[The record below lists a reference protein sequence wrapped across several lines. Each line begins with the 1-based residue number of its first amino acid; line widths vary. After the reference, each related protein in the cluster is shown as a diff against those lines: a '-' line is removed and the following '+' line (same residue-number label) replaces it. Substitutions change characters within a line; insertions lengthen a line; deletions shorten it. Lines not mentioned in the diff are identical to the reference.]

1 MRMTDW
7 MGGLVDRMST
17 KWPRRRSKI
26 SRRIEFLEP
35 RVVLSGAN
43 PGASEAQ
50 RFIVQLTPAAASQ
63 APSIAL
69 AQQYFASGDVNF
81 TVRESLGLPGQF
93 LITTAEISS
102 YQAKSA
108 LRANSRVAFFDV
120 DTDVSGQLV
129 PNDTSFGDQTGL
141 RNLGTNGTTNDADID
156 ADEAWNITTGSSSVV
171 VAVIDSGIDY
181 AHPDLYLNIWLNPGE
196 LPAALRSSLVDADTD
211 GRITFRDLNAPANAS
226 FVTDINSTS
235 YIDAGDLLQDS
246 RWENSVDEDGNGR
259 IDDLIGWDF
268 RNNDNDPIDTHGHGT
283 HVAGVIGAVG
293 NNTFGVAG
301 LNWNASIMP
310 LRFLDAVAGQGLT
323 GSTSDA
329 IEAINYTT
337 ALKTRTQDNVNI
349 RVSNNSWGSLD
360 SFSQTLRDS
369 IAANGAAGVLFV
381 AAAGNGEGRTGTGV
395 DLDTSGLGFFPATF
409 DLDHIVAVAAT
420 NANDTL
426 ATFSQ
431 FGAKS
436 IDLAAPGVAVLST
449 EPGGGYSFRSGTSM
463 ATPHVSG
470 VAAMVLAKIPDAS
483 VQELRQALLQSVDTK
498 SSLSG
503 KVATGGRLN
512 ARAALQVDTFAP
524 KASLVSAANV
534 TIGGAGSYEFQVRYR
549 DNADVDFNSIDNSDV
564 RVVPLNAQDSPLSVT
579 ISNLVLDSEPGT
591 AGNQPTVTYRIV
603 PPGGTWN
610 LEDNGDYRIE
620 LLANAVGDTRAGTPN
635 RTPAQTLG
643 TFEVSI
649 AYEGQILV
657 TTFADGADSNPADST
672 SQTSGGQS
680 TLRSAIQTANTVA
693 GLNTIVLERGTYTLN
708 VAGAN
713 EHAAATGDLDI
724 TSEIVILGNGATIEI
739 VGGIDRVLDV
749 LAGGSLILR
758 DVTIRG
764 GNTSSL
770 GGGLRNAGST
780 SIFSSTFTAN
790 TATDGGAI
798 ASGAGAISLTNV
810 TVSTNSA
817 TNGAGID
824 VSGGAMSLLNTT
836 ITANVASMDTGGL
849 RRTGTPTVGVTNTIL
864 AGNSAQTNPDISG
877 TFNLAGLRNNL
888 VGDPGNTGLTDGTS
902 GNVVSAMGAK
912 LGPLQLNSGLTMTH
926 ELQAGSLAIDAGTS
940 GVAPA
945 FDQRGVARP
954 VDGNGDLV
962 VAADIGAVERY
973 FGDVSG
979 TVFND
984 ADQDGI
990 RDAGETGLANFEV
1003 FLDINNNGVRDLQEP
1018 STLTSVDD
1026 PSTSGVDEAGQYR
1039 FEGLEPGRYRVQ
1051 LIVPT
1056 GWNGLSPQPDSNEGR
1071 LDLTSL
1077 TASSGADG
1085 TVGFI
1090 ANGTSSG
1097 QRLGVSLESAGDF
1110 NDDGFDD
1117 IAIAGSGSSD
1127 SEAYLIYGQPIVT
1140 PPEITPTGTVSG
1152 FQRTVIRQTS
1162 SGIPLTV
1169 ASAGDVDGDG
1179 VQDLLV
1185 SRHGSFTTV
1194 SPTYL
1199 IYGRAGVTPALIN
1212 LNLADGGAGYTI
1224 SRIDGP
1230 VSAGGRIVAGDFA
1243 HGDVNGDGLSDLI
1256 LGYEYADPS
1265 GRIDAGQTCVIYG
1278 NSNRFASVVDTTT
1291 LTAGQATTING
1302 VVTGDYSGHAV
1313 ASGGDVNGD
1322 GFDDIVIGARNAF
1335 RNGRRYGEGYLIFGA
1350 SSLPSVIEL
1359 STIAT
1364 THSGILFPGTLSG
1377 IDSGNFGASVS
1388 LGDINND
1395 KLADVAFGDGASFT
1409 HASVGILLG
1418 SSDLPQLGTISFPS
1432 TAGSFARGFVF
1443 NEPTNHLNGT
1453 GSSLDFVGDF
1463 NGDRKNDLLIGSP
1476 FTSLSNVFNAG
1487 MGLLVMGDVT
1497 TQLPTNFD
1505 NIRAGSVD
1513 SLDAL
1518 RITGIATSDRTGM
1531 VSRAG
1536 DFNGDGFADLMISAT
1551 EASPTFAQSGRVYL
1565 IYGRPDAQIRP
1576 RAGYFAVDLKNGGS
1590 VTTANFGNRP
1600 QPATLQGSVYRDLN
1614 SNAVRD
1620 AGEAGISGFQIY
1632 LDINNDGSFTTGEP
1646 TMTSDTSGNYTF
1658 TNVAPLTTYRVR
1670 EVVPSGFTRTFPTDA
1685 NGGSHLV
1692 TPTPGEAIT
1701 LLDFG
1706 NIDLVGGVGLGTGG
1720 LSGRIFNDT
1729 NGNGRL
1735 DSGEAGVA
1743 GVTVFVD
1750 LNDNG
1755 VRDTSPVMEPQFVTT
1770 ADNGGTPEDE
1780 AGAYS
1785 FTGLPAR
1792 DYPVRIV
1799 TPGNMALTSPR
1810 VGQFTSTVSAGG
1822 QGPVAAASINYNG
1835 DAFPDMVIVTA
1846 FRADVLVRVNNG
1858 DGTFGAPFSVV
1869 GTSALARLADPRS
1882 LAVGDLNGD
1891 GRPDLII
1898 GNNSLNRPAVLLNDG
1913 AGSFTPAS
1921 IPALGLA
1928 DTSSVAIGKFNQED
1942 SFPDIAVAS
1951 EFGNR
1956 VYVLINNGSG
1966 GFTLRDTLTPGN
1978 APVNVLGVDLDKDGD
1993 SDLVVA
1999 NRDDNTLRT
2008 FLLQGNNTFL
2018 TSVPSL
2024 YTKTTGN
2031 GPYRIAKGDLNGDTY
2046 DDVVV
2051 ANVFDQRVSVFLSLT
2066 TGALADAVNLQVG
2079 GRPSSVAVAD
2089 VNNDGLLDLA
2099 VTTLSQ
2105 QGFTTLLNLGGGRFQ
2120 APTAAGVAS
2129 FADSLSPT
2137 ILSFDIEAD
2146 GDGDLLVLQPERDG
2160 GRLIVQQNAPIASNY
2175 RASVV
2180 ADQTMTDLN
2189 FGLINGSLS
2198 TGQLAISAN
2207 NAQRAEGNS
2216 GTTTFTF
2223 TVTRTGNLSGSA
2235 SADFAITGSTA
2246 NASNE
2251 ADFGGSF
2258 PTGSVSFAPNEA
2270 TRTIT
2275 VLVTGDAVQEVD
2287 ETFVVTLSNPSSGSS
2302 LQTATASSV
2311 ITNDDASFA
2320 ISTSNA
2326 QRAEGNS
2333 STTGFTFIV
2342 SRAGAIDT
2350 SMTVN
2355 FAVTG
2360 TGTFAA
2366 VAADFGG
2373 AFPSGVV
2380 SFAPNETTKVVTVN
2394 VTGESVLESD
2404 ETFLVTLSNSSGSS
2418 SISTPTA
2425 VGTIQNDDAS
2435 LSIAATSATLSEGHA
2450 GQKAFTFTV
2459 TRTGLLTSA
2468 VSAAFAVSG
2477 NGTNPADGADF
2488 GGTFPSGSVTF
2499 ASNESSKVI
2508 SIDVSGDTELEGDEG
2523 FIVTLSGPSTGA
2535 SLGTATATGTIL
2547 NDDASASVTAT
2558 NASRAE
2564 GQSSTTAFTFTVTRA
2579 GNSTGAASVNYAI
2592 TGQGSNPADITD
2604 FGGAFPSGTVN
2615 FAANETSKVVTI
2627 NVSGDATIENDE
2639 TFLLTLSDPSLGLTI
2654 GNATATGTIISDDSQ
2669 LAIAATNA
2677 TRIERNSGTTQFTFT
2692 VTRTGTT
2699 TGTASANFAVTGQGT
2714 TPADITDFGS
2724 SFPNGSVTFGI
2735 GETSKTITINVVGDV
2750 SVEPDEGFQVTLSG
2764 ASGAVLQ
2771 TASAT
2776 GTILNDEFPVTVR
2789 VNEAGQLSIS
2799 DAGGIANDITVTRN
2813 GKNEYVVSSP
2823 VSELST
2829 DGVTPT
2835 NTVVIPVSS
2844 VTGGLLAELGA
2855 GNDRLNLTGLAL
2867 SATVLGG
2874 DGNDT
2879 VFGGSLAD
2887 SLNGEAGD
2895 DSLNG
2900 GSSDDQITGGL
2911 GNDILDGGTGT
2922 GDVLVEASSG
2932 TLTMTN
2938 SQFITVV
2945 SAITATDTLSNFER
2959 ANIAGSTT
2967 ANRIDLSG
2975 FSASTGTTINGAGAN
2990 DTIIGSPGPDMIFAL
3005 TGADSISGL
3014 GGADMISSGSGND
3027 TISGGD
3033 GADNLNG
3040 QVGND
3045 SLLGDDGNDIL
3056 VGGAGLDTLQ
3066 GGLGNDFLSGQ
3077 ADPGL
3082 LSGGDGN
3089 DTLQGNTTNDTLNG
3103 DAGDDRLFALQ
3114 GDDVVNG
3121 GDGADSLL
3129 GGTGADSLNGGAG
3142 ADTLQGDLGN
3152 DTLDGGADFDRIN
3165 EVLDTNLT
3173 IVGITLSTTTM
3184 GTDSVTAVER
3194 IQVSGGASNNL
3205 FDARLATVPVFLS
3218 GGDGNDTLLGGS
3230 KADGVVGGE
3239 GNDVLS
3245 GGAGV
3250 DVIDGGN
3257 GTDFWME
3264 KADVD
3269 FTVNGT
3275 TVTSSA
3281 TGTETPTSI
3290 ERIVL
3295 IGGIGANR
3303 LDASLATVSVVL
3315 IGGRGNDTLLGGS
3328 AADTLSGG
3336 NRNDST
3342 VAGGDGAD
3350 SLDGGTGADTL
3361 ENDPADAINLG
3372 AGDTTVADVFALLPS
3387 WIDAL

>member
-7 MGGLVDRMST
+7 MGGLVDRMSA

-26 SRRIEFLEP
+26 SRQVEFLES
-35 RVVLSGAN
+35 RVVLSGTD
-43 PGASEAQ
+43 PTGAAAQ
-50 RFIVQLTPAAASQ
+50 RFIVQLTPAASAQ
-63 APSIAL
+63 ATSTAL
-69 AQQYFASGDVNF
+69 AQQYFATSEIAFQVS
-81 TVRESLGLPGQF
+81 ESLGLPGQF
-93 LITTAEISS
+93 VVTTDELSS
-102 YQAKSA
+102 TRARAA
-108 LRANSRVAFFDV
+108 LRSNQSVKFFDV
-120 DTDVSGQLV
+120 DTNVAGQLV
-129 PNDTSFGDQTGL
+129 PNDASFGDQTGL

-181 AHPDLYLNIWLNPGE
+181 THPDLYLNIWLNPGE

-246 RWENSVDEDGNGR
+246 RWENGLDEDGNGR
-259 IDDLIGWDF
+259 VDDLIGWDF
-268 RNNDNDPIDTHGHGT
+268 RNNDNDPFDTHGHGT

-301 LNWNASIMP
+301 LNWNTSIMP

-337 ALKTRTQDNVNI
+337 ALKTRSQDNVNI

-369 IAANGAAGVLFV
+369 IAANGVAGVLFV

-436 IDLAAPGVAVLST
+436 IDLAAPGVAILST
-449 EPGGGYSFRSGTSM
+449 EPGGGYAFRSGTSM
-463 ATPHVSG
+463 ATPHASG
-470 VAAMVLAKIPDAS
+470 VAALVLAQTPDAS

-498 SSLSG
+498 SSLTG

-524 KASLVSAANV
+524 KASVVSSPNV
-534 TIGGAGSYEFQVRYR
+534 TIGGAGSYEFQVLYR
-549 DNADVDFNSIDNSDV
+549 DNADIDFNSIDNTDV

-591 AGNQPTVTYRIV
+591 PGNQPVVTYRIV

-610 LEDNGDYRIE
+610 LDDNGDYHIE
-620 LLANAVGDTRAGTPN
+620 LLANAVADTRAGTPN

-749 LAGGSLILR
+749 LASGSLILR

-764 GNTSSL
+764 GSTSSL
-770 GGGLRNAGST
+770 GGGLRNAGAT
-780 SIFSSTFTAN
+780 SIFGSTFTAN
-790 TATDGGAI
+790 TASEGGAI
-798 ASGAGAISLTNV
+798 ASGAGTISLTNV

-817 TNGAGID
+817 ANGAGID
-824 VSGGAMSLLNTT
+824 VSGGALSLLNTT
-836 ITANVASMDTGGL
+836 ITANVASADTGGL

-888 VGDPGNTGLTDGTS
+888 VGDPGNSGLTDGTS

-926 ELQAGSLAIDAGTS
+926 ELQAGSLAIDAGTN
-940 GVAPA
+940 GMAPA
-945 FDQRGVARP
+945 LDQRGVARP
-954 VDGNGDLV
+954 VDGNNDRTAV
-962 VAADIGAVERY
+962 ADIGAVERY
-973 FGDVSG
+973 FGEISG

-984 ADQDGI
+984 ANANGVQDGDERGI
-990 RDAGETGLANFEV
+990 GGFEVILDLNSNGVGDLGEPVVTTPSDNVATAGIDEGGVYTFTGLA
-1003 FLDINNNGVRDLQEP
+1003 
-1018 STLTSVDD
+1018 
-1026 PSTSGVDEAGQYR
+1026 
-1039 FEGLEPGRYRVQ
+1039 PGKYQVIQRA
-1051 LIVPT
+1051 PT
-1056 GWNGLSPQPDSNEGR
+1056 GWQQLGPVTNVNESVIDLANLRSGGGGNGSKGFVINGNEA
-1071 LDLTSL
+1071 SL
-1077 TASSGADG
+1077 R
-1085 TVGFI
+1085 F
-1090 ANGTSSG
+1090 
-1097 QRLGVSLESAGDF
+1097 GVVMGSAGDF
-1110 NDDGFDD
+1110 NGDGYDD
-1117 IAIAGSGSSD
+1117 I
-1127 SEAYLIYGQPIVT
+1127 V
-1140 PPEITPTGTVSG
+1140 VSG
-1152 FQRTVIRQTS
+1152 FNTFLPDYLVYGTPSGLPAEFSVADLANGTYAATRFTRPGKQSRLIQTVGDLNNDGKDDLLFAIGDTF
-1162 SGIPLTV
+1162 
-1169 ASAGDVDGDG
+1169 SAGDVSGRAYVMYGRNDLVGAQFDITTVVSASAGFILQGLVTPDSLGVGDFNHDTFSDIALG
-1179 VQDLLV
+1179 YGYADAGGRPDAGQALILHGEAGGFTGTIDLL
-1185 SRHGSFTTV
+1185 SPGLHTV
-1194 SPTYL
+1194 T
-1199 IYGRAGVTPALIN
+1199 
-1212 LNLADGGAGYTI
+1212 
-1224 SRIDGP
+1224 RIDGRF
-1230 VSAGGRIVAGDFA
+1230 SGDRLGLTLA
-1243 HGDVNGDGLSDLI
+1243 ANGDINGDHIDDLVAAAPNAFR
-1256 LGYEYADPS
+1256 LNRD
-1265 GRIDAGQTCVIYG
+1265 G
-1278 NSNRFASVVDTTT
+1278 NSEIYLLFGSATLGTTIDLNTLDVTTHVRMTPQANGMLGIGVAVVDLNVDGNSEVLLGQMINGTQGPYLLPGRATGFMSST
-1291 LTAGQATTING
+1291 VQIDLSTAGVQSSGSIFFKIDQVGSPGRTI
-1302 VVTGDYSGHAV
+1302 TSA
-1313 ASGGDVNGD
+1313 GDVNGD
-1322 GFDDIVIGARNAF
+1322 GFDDVLIGNPRGNLEGVL
-1335 RNGRRYGEGYLIFGA
+1335 RPGLGYLVFGGPL
-1350 SSLPSVIEL
+1350 SSLPL
-1359 STIAT
+1359 
-1364 THSGILFPGTLSG
+1364 
-1377 IDSGNFGASVS
+1377 N
-1388 LGDINND
+1388 LGR
-1395 KLADVAFGDGASFT
+1395 
-1409 HASVGILLG
+1409 
-1418 SSDLPQLGTISFPS
+1418 LGTSEVDV
-1432 TAGSFARGFVF
+1432 TRG
-1443 NEPTNHLNGT
+1443 
-1453 GSSLDFVGDF
+1453 
-1463 NGDRKNDLLIGSP
+1463 LLIKGIG
-1476 FTSLSNVFNAG
+1476 AE
-1487 MGLLVMGDVT
+1487 
-1497 TQLPTNFD
+1497 
-1505 NIRAGSVD
+1505 
-1513 SLDAL
+1513 DAATD
-1518 RITGIATSDRTGM
+1518 RIS
-1531 VSRAG
+1531 SAG
-1536 DFNGDGFADLMISAT
+1536 DFNGDGFADLVIGSLYADPNGF
-1551 EASPTFAQSGRVYL
+1551 ASGQVYVV
-1565 IYGRPDAQIRP
+1565 YGRPNPTLSP
-1576 RAGYFAVDLKNGGS
+1576 RSGFYVVDLPAAGNVS
-1590 VTTANFGNRP
+1590 SANFANRP
-1600 QPATLQGSVYRDLN
+1600 QPATLRGTVYRDLN
-1614 SNAVRD
+1614 SNAARD

-1632 LDINNDGSFTTGEP
+1632 LDTNNDGSFTSGEP
-1646 TMTSDTSGNYTF
+1646 TTTTNSNGDYVF
-1658 TNVAPLTTYRVR
+1658 TNITPLTTYRVR
-1670 EVVPSGFTRTFPTDA
+1670 EVVPLGFTQTFPTQA
-1685 NGGSHLV
+1685 NGSQHIV
-1692 TPTPGEAIT
+1692 TPTPGEEIT

-1706 NIDLVGGVGLGTGG
+1706 SIDLVGGVGLGTGG

-1735 DSGEAGVA
+1735 DSGETGLA

-1799 TPGNMALTSPR
+1799 TPGSMALTSPR
-1810 VGQFTSTVSAGG
+1810 VGQFISSSSAGG

-1891 GRPDLII
+1891 GRPDLVI

-1913 AGSFTPAS
+1913 AGSFVPAS
-1921 IPALGLA
+1921 LPALGLA

-1942 SFPDIAVAS
+1942 NFPDIAVAS

-2051 ANVFDQRVSVFLSLT
+2051 ANVFDQRVSVFLSLQ
-2066 TGALADAVNLQVG
+2066 TGALADAINLQVG

-2160 GRLIVQQNAPIASNY
+2160 GRLIIQQNAPIASNY
-2175 RASVV
+2175 RASVL

-2189 FGLINGSLS
+2189 FGLINGSFS
-2198 TGQLAISAN
+2198 TGQLSISAN

-2235 SADFAITGSTA
+2235 SADFAVNGSTA
-2246 NASNE
+2246 NAATE

-2275 VLVTGDAVQEVD
+2275 VLVTGDTVQELD

-2302 LQTATASSV
+2302 LATATASSV
-2311 ITNDDASFA
+2311 ITNDDASLA

-2333 STTGFTFIV
+2333 GTTGFTFVV
-2342 SRAGAIDT
+2342 SRAGAIDGT
-2350 SMTVN
+2350 TTVN

-2366 VAADFGG
+2366 TPADFGG
-2373 AFPSGVV
+2373 QFPTGMV
-2380 SFAPNETTKVVTVN
+2380 SFGPNETTKIVTIN
-2394 VTGESVLESD
+2394 VTGNSDLEPD
-2404 ETFLVTLSNSSGSS
+2404 ETFLATLSNPSGNA

-2425 VGTIQNDDAS
+2425 IGTIQNDDAS
-2435 LSIAATSATLSEGHA
+2435 LAVAATSATLPEGHA
-2450 GQKAFTFTV
+2450 GQTTFTFTV
-2459 TRTGLLTSA
+2459 TRTGLLTST
-2468 VSAAFAVSG
+2468 VSAAFGLSG
-2477 NGTNPADGADF
+2477 NGANPADVDDF
-2488 GGTFPSGSVTF
+2488 GGMFPSGTVSF
-2499 ASNESSKVI
+2499 AANETSKVI
-2508 SIDVSGDTELEGDEG
+2508 SINVSGDTQLEGDEG
-2523 FIVTLSGPSTGA
+2523 FIVTLSNPVSGA
-2535 SLGTATATGTIL
+2535 SLGTSTATGTIL
-2547 NDDASASVTAT
+2547 NDDASVSVAAT

-2579 GNSTGAASVNYAI
+2579 GNSTGTASVNYAI
-2592 TGQGSNPADITD
+2592 TAQGSNPADITD
-2604 FGGAFPSGTVN
+2604 FGGAFPNGTVN

-2627 NVSGDATIENDE
+2627 NVDGDATIENDE
-2639 TFLLTLSDPSLGLTI
+2639 TFLLTLSNPSLGLTI
-2654 GNATATGTIISDDSQ
+2654 GTATATGTIISDDSQ

-2714 TPADITDFGS
+2714 SPADVTDFGG
-2724 SFPNGSVTFGI
+2724 SFPNGSVSFAI

-2764 ASGAVLQ
+2764 ASGAALQ

-2799 DAGGIANDITVTRN
+2799 DAGGTANDITVTRN
-2813 GKNEYVVSSP
+2813 AKNEYVVTSP

-2844 VTGGLLAELGA
+2844 VTAGLLAELGT

-2911 GNDILDGGTGT
+2911 GNDILDGGAGT
-2922 GDVLVEASSG
+2922 GDVLVETSSG

-2938 SQFITVV
+2938 TQFITVV
-2945 SAITATDTLSNFER
+2945 SAVTATDTLSNFER
-2959 ANIAGSTT
+2959 ANIVGSTS

-2975 FSASTGTTINGAGAN
+2975 FAASTGTTINGAGAN

-3077 ADPGL
+3077 AEAGL

-3089 DTLQGNTTNDTLNG
+3089 DTLQGNTANDTLNG
-3103 DAGDDRLFALQ
+3103 DVGDDRLFGLQ

-3121 GDGADSLL
+3121 GEGADSLL
-3129 GGTGADSLNGGAG
+3129 GGIGTDSLSGGAG

-3184 GTDSVTAVER
+3184 GTDSVIAVER
-3194 IQVSGGASNNL
+3194 IQVSGGASDNF
-3205 FDARLATVPVFLS
+3205 FDGRLATVPVFLS

-3281 TGTETPTSI
+3281 TGTETPTSV

-3295 IGGIGANR
+3295 IGGVGANK

-3328 AADTLSGG
+3328 GADTLSGG
-3336 NRNDST
+3336 NRNDAT
-3342 VAGGDGAD
+3342 VPGGDGGD
-3350 SLDGGTGADTL
+3350 SLDGGVGADTL
-3361 ENDPADAINLG
+3361 ESDPADTINFG